1 MNTSQEFI
9 SIQRQVLSTLIQYPH
24 LFGRYAEKL
33 RSVYFTEPAFEQLLS
48 AMRSLNQAH
57 ATFDLHLLRN
67 ELKKESEEANLVL
80 IAEIANEIA
89 EPADLERKL
98 NALKEY
104 TTRRMFYE
112 LGETLVN
119 KSMESDIPV
128 SDLHTTLSNCMR
140 ALSGMKTVGT
150 TESLKE
156 ILSRIKISSES
167 DESYTWFDSNLQ
179 AYLGSIEPGE
189 LIVIGARP
197 GIGKTAFLHTQLLH
211 LASHHQA
218 PVGYINIIENE
229 RILIAKLLK
238 ASGVDLKDAENE
250 NFFLNGKT
258 WPIYL
263 CSNLGGTQLK
273 NIKDAAYFLKYKY
286 DVKVLAIDCFQQITY
301 QSKMNYRDYELGLVV
316 QELKKIAKEVDVAIL
331 LTSQLSR
338 SAERRGFVANP
349 MLYDLKETGYLE
361 EVADKVL
368 LLNRYAYYGINVYED
383 GTPTGNDSKVIIAKN
398 KYGEIGEVVLSF
410 DGLKGVFSSKT
421 KPPSFKFDFPA
432 GRLADFE

>member
-9 SIQRQVLSTLIQYPH
+9 SIQRQVLSTLIQHPH
-24 LFGRYAEKL
+24 LFGRYAEKIRL
-33 RSVYFTEPAFEQLLS
+33 VYFTEPAFKQLLLV
-48 AMRSLNQAH
+48 MRSLNQAY

-80 IAEIANEIA
+80 VDEMANEIA
-89 EPADLERKL
+89 EQADLEIKL

-104 TTRRMFYE
+104 TTRKMFFE
-112 LGETLVN
+112 LGETLFN
-119 KSMESDIPV
+119 KSMDSDIPV
-128 SDLHTTLSNCMR
+128 ADLQTTLSNCMQV
-140 ALSGMKTVGT
+140 LSGMQSVGN

-156 ILSRIKISSES
+156 ILNRIKISSES

-179 AYLGSIEPGE
+179 AHLGSIESGE

-229 RILIAKLLK
+229 RALIAKLLK
-238 ASGVDLKDAENE
+238 ASGEDLTKAENE
-250 NFFLNGKT
+250 NLSLNGKT

-273 NIKDAAYFLKYKY
+273 DIKNAANFLKYKY
-286 DVKVLAIDCFQQITY
+286 DIKVLAIDCFQQITY
-301 QSKMNYRDYELGLVV
+301 QSKMNYRDYELGMVV
-316 QELKKIAKEVDVAIL
+316 QELKKIAKELDIAIL
-331 LTSQLSR
+331 LTSQLNR
-338 SAERRGFVANP
+338 SAERRGYVAIP
-349 MLYDLKETGYLE
+349 MLCDLKETGYLE

-368 LLNRYAYYGINVYED
+368 LLHRYAYYGINVYED
-383 GTPTGNDSKVIIAKN
+383 GTPTGNDSNVLIAKN
-398 KYGEIGEVVLSF
+398 KYGKSGKVLLSF
-410 DGLKGVFSSKT
+410 DSKLGKFLPKAQPLPMVFE
-421 KPPSFKFDFPA
+421 FPA
-432 GRLADFE
+432 NRLTDLE